1 MKKRNILAI
10 MMVLLALVMAG
21 CGSETATETTA
32 ATVAATVP
40 AADPSQPLSLTGWS
54 MDATAWSSP
63 NGATV
68 NLTATPSG
76 YAEGQSA
83 VFSVRLD
90 GEEVTSVPCD
100 WDGSVYTASAE
111 LNAEDGYCYFV
122 LLTTSAGVESEV
134 AVNTPAAPS
143 DESLIDL
150 ADALNSYASITVNA
164 SELKDGKLT
173 ITDGSVQIQL
183 PKLTLR
189 EGNVSCSEAV
199 LVLNHN
205 DQEASRQT
213 LSVADADESGLCSIS
228 LNGISFSVPGDM
240 EDDHRLSLRLEA
252 ALSDGQT
259 LTASGSAWH
268 YFDGGLVHAVG

>member
-21 CGSETATETTA
+21 CGSETAAETTA

-122 LLTTSAGVESEV
+122 LLTTSEGVEAEV
-134 AVNTPAAPS
+134 AVNTPSAPS

-150 ADALNSYASITVNA
+150 ADALSAYASITVSA

-199 LVLNHN
+199 LILNHN
-205 DQEASRQT
+205 DQEAARQT
-213 LSVADADESGLCSIS
+213 LSAADADESGLLNIS
-228 LNGISFSVPGDM
+228 LNGISFSIPGEM
-240 EDDHRLSLRLEA
+240 EDDHRLSVRMEA
-252 ALSDGQT
+252 ALSNGQT
-259 LTASGSAWH
+259 LAASGSAWH
-268 YFDGGLVHAVG
+268 YFDGCLVHAVG